1 MQIAG
6 TAFPGAKDARPF
18 EQQGEVLTFTTEPL
32 KEPVEWTGRVRAELF
47 VSSTA
52 RDTDF
57 IVRISDVYPDGRSIL
72 ICDYPWRARY
82 REGFDHQALLEPGKV
97 HKLAF
102 DVGWISQIFTIGHR
116 IRVTISSTGA
126 PLYEPNPQT
135 GGEQTIDFPKDAVKA
150 ENTIYHNRSHASRII
165 APVATFVAPVSTS
178 SQLRYIP
185 RLPQRTLAAVLVGD
199 LPLVHTSQLL
209 PDVAGSPAE
218 QIDNLFSR
226 LDAALRTAGSDPTRL
241 VKLNCYLP
249 NDAIVPLIEQQ
260 LDARFSGIRRPA
272 TSYVVT
278 TLPKTDAML
287 ALDGIAA
294 TGGEPLGD
302 VKHLTDASILA
313 AGSRLYVSGQ
323 AEKADTLREATRKT
337 LESLTATLKHCGRTN
352 SDIVQLKCFFQ
363 PMESFGEVRDEIN
376 RYFQDETTPPI
387 TFVEWKAASPPI
399 EIELVAW
406 GGPANENAKEVLEF
420 ITPPGMTASPLYSR
434 VVRINRGGT
443 IFIGDIA
450 TTQKETTDKELQ
462 AAFFDLGNILATGD
476 RVHPSFGSDFDHLVK
491 ATYYVTDDEISKA
504 HNTVRPQFY
513 NAARPP
519 AASKAI
525 VAGTGHSGSRYV
537 MDMIAV
543 PTH

>member
-1 MQIAG
+1 
-6 TAFPGAKDARPF
+6 
-18 EQQGEVLTFTTEPL
+18 
-32 KEPVEWTGRVRAELF
+32 
-47 VSSTA
+47 
-52 RDTDF
+52 
-57 IVRISDVYPDGRSIL
+57 
-72 ICDYPWRARY
+72 
-82 REGFDHQALLEPGKV
+82 
-97 HKLAF
+97 
-102 DVGWISQIFTIGHR
+102 
-116 IRVTISSTGA
+116 
-126 PLYEPNPQT
+126 
-135 GGEQTIDFPKDAVKA
+135 
-150 ENTIYHNRSHASRII
+150 
-165 APVATFVAPVSTS
+165 
-178 SQLRYIP
+178 
-185 RLPQRTLAAVLVGD
+185 LAAVLVGD